1 MRKYFN
7 GKKHISSL
15 QDAIGYETDMI
26 EISLL
31 KKDPPEKAGEYIH
44 LGFFE
49 YENEKYSIDLTITY
63 SLDDIEKIYLD
74 TIEFNSYTKVEE

>member
-7 GKKHISSL
+7 GKKHINSL
-15 QDAIGYETDMI
+15 EDAIGYEIDMI

-31 KKDPPEKAGEYIH
+31 KKDPPEKAGGYIH

-49 YENEKYSIDLTITY
+49 YENKKYSIDLTITY

-74 TIEFNSYTKVEE
+74 TLEFNSYTKVEE